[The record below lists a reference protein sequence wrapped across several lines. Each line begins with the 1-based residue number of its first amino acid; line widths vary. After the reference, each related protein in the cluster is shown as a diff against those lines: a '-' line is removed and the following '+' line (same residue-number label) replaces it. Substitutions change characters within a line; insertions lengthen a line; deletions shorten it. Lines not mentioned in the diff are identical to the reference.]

1 MKKSIGIAI
10 FVFFIAICISGCNS
24 SSSDSNGELSVTLLQ
39 TTDVH
44 DRAGGTG
51 ASASYSPLDGID
63 SSDSTDL
70 TKGGY
75 ARLAAKIGEIRNA
88 KNNKNILLVDSG
100 DFLMGTVYDFTLG
113 AGTENAKLA
122 SLAFAFMES
131 IAYDAIT
138 LGNHEFDFGPGA
150 LYNFIDQAMGND
162 GNGFSIPILASN
174 MVTDKTP
181 GTSDDGL
188 ESLVA
193 AGIIKGV
200 EIKTLDNGIKVG
212 LIGLMGAN
220 AETVAPLA
228 SPVKFLN
235 DMTKADEISALQTIV
250 TNLKKEVDLV
260 IALSHSGVSKTDP
273 ANPEGDDITMAQKI
287 SGIDIIASGHDHVMT
302 ESVIEVKNEDH
313 TTYVICAGNYGKNLA
328 ELQISYIP
336 GTGITGVALTNHS
349 IDDSIEGDSA
359 TQFIV
364 NMYEQGINA
373 ILAASGLTVHKT
385 VGTTDSDNIGK
396 PYLAKEAGMGN
407 LVADSLRYLTLPY
420 VQAGAITTPT
430 LGVVANGVVRN
441 GFYQG
446 QVISFADLYSVLPL
460 GMTLDPAQQNVPGYP
475 LVQVYLSGAEIKN
488 MCQLISYV
496 MAANDTD
503 FINALPALSALEAQ
517 QRMGLF
523 KLAVGLNSGS
533 PTDLGTYST
542 YVLPAAGTFP
552 ADQAIAAFDAVGT
565 NDSAACRAASAVYAM
580 TALNGEQGLRLVLP
594 MLGNDYFLHTS
605 GVQYTHAGSAGL
617 YKVDPASAKMY
628 ANTDIQCAGEATA
641 IEDATL
647 YPVVVDIYVVL
658 MMKDPIFI
666 TMLSGLGIPVI
677 PTNQDASVVVDQT
690 NLLNFRIDADP
701 ITEGNQEIK
710 EWQAFLTYLT
720 SPATSLGLEGLIP
733 DSAYGADAINTGS
746 SSRINQP

>member
-1 MKKSIGIAI
+1 MKKNIGIAI
-10 FVFFIAICISGCNS
+10 FALFIAVVISGCNS
-24 SSSDSNGELSVTLLQ
+24 SSSDSNGELKVTLLQ

-51 ASASYSPLDGID
+51 ASASYSPVDGLDG
-63 SSDSTDL
+63 SDSTDL

-75 ARLAAKIGEIRNA
+75 ARLAAKIAGIRNT

-113 AGTENAKLA
+113 AGTEESKVAP
-122 SLAFAFMES
+122 LAFAFMES
-131 IAYDAIT
+131 IQYDAIT

-162 GNGFSIPILASN
+162 GNGFSVPILASN
-174 MVTDKTP
+174 MVTDKAA

-200 EIKTLDNGIKVG
+200 EIKSLDNGLKVG
-212 LIGLMGAN
+212 LIGLLGAN
-220 AETVAPLA
+220 AETAAPLA
-228 SPVKFLN
+228 SPVTFIN
-235 DMTKADEISALQTIV
+235 DMTNADEISALQDIV
-250 TNLKKEVDLV
+250 TNLKTEVDLV
-260 IALSHSGVSKTDP
+260 IALSHSGVSNTDP
-273 ANPEGDDITMAQKI
+273 ANPEGDDITMARKI
-287 SGIDIIASGHDHVMT
+287 KGIDIIASGHDHAMT
-302 ESVIEVKNEDH
+302 ESVIEVENGDH
-313 TTYVICAGNYGKNLA
+313 TTYVFCAGNYGKNLA
-328 ELQISYIP
+328 ELEISYLP

-349 IDDSIEGDSA
+349 IDDSVEGDSA

-364 NMYEQGINA
+364 NMYEEGINA
-373 ILAASGLTVHKT
+373 ILSHSGLTVHKI
-385 VGTTDSDNIGK
+385 VGTTDSDNLGK
-396 PYLAKEAGMGN
+396 PHHGKEAGIGN

-420 VQAGAITTPT
+420 VRTGAITTPT

-441 GFYQG
+441 GFAQG
-446 QVISFADLYSVLPL
+446 QNISFADLYSVLPL

-475 LVQVYLSGAEIKN
+475 LVQIYLTGAEIKN

-496 MAANDTD
+496 IAADD
-503 FINALPALSALEAQ
+503 PGFISSLPALSELDVQ

-533 PTDLGTYST
+533 PMDLGAYTT

-552 ADQAIAAFDAVGT
+552 ADQAIAAFEAVGT
-565 NDSAACRAASAVYAM
+565 NDSAACRAASTVYAM
-580 TALNGEQGLRLVLP
+580 AALNGEQGLRMVLP

-617 YKVDPASAKMY
+617 YQVDPASVKMY
-628 ANTDIQCAGEATA
+628 ANTDIQCAGEPAPV
-641 IEDATL
+641 EDAVL

-658 MMKDPIFI
+658 MMKDPVFV
-666 TMLSGLGIPVI
+666 TMLAGLGIPVV
-677 PTNQDASVVVDQT
+677 PTNHDASVLVDQT
-690 NLLNFRIDADP
+690 NILEYRIDADP
-701 ITEGNQEIK
+701 VTEGSQEVK

-720 SPATSLGLEGLIP
+720 SAATSLGLEGLIP
-733 DSAYGADAINTGS
+733 DSAYGEDAINTSS
-746 SSRINQP
+746 SSRVNQP